1 MIRLLAVAATLA
13 AIGISCGGSG
23 SETAEPDRVVN
34 VVLKCTYPAQTRTN
48 GIDVPDGEGG
58 FVSQDQEYVEPA
70 REFSDQMCRDLIA
83 RGRDLAKAIQYLNAH
98 NVVTVRTE
106 SGSAYTV
113 EAPADT
119 LVSVGDPWPLR

>member
-1 MIRLLAVAATLA
+1 MVRFLA
-13 AIGISCGGSG
+13 AAAVFGVAMAACAGGESA
-23 SETAEPDRVVN
+23 SSEPDRVVN

-48 GIDVPDGEGG
+48 GIDVPDGDGG

-70 REFSDQMCRDLIA
+70 REFSGQMCVDLIA
-83 RGRDLAKAIQYLNAH
+83 RGRDRAKAILYLNAR

-119 LVSVGDPWPLR
+119 LVSVGDAWPLH